1 MLAPLKMENNVKD
14 AFQSNFHKR
23 LKNFEVIVSSC
34 GRNKN
39 LNKTISR
46 TSPELKLKDFKTSN
60 LNIMSYTEKK
70 FQSEA
75 YETINIKVNK
85 NEGIRISLQA

>member
-23 LKNFEVIVSSC
+23 LKKFEVIVSSC

-85 NEGIRISLQA
+85 NEGI